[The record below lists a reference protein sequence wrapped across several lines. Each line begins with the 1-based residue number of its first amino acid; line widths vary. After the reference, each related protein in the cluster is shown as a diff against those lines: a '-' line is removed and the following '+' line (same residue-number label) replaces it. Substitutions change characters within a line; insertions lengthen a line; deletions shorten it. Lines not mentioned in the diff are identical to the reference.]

1 MPASSNGET
10 PVSSTLSLTFDDGPD
25 PDSTPAVL
33 ATLARLGVRAT
44 FFMLGERI
52 ETAPGLARS
61 VLDAGHDVQLHGYR
75 HLRHSELDE
84 RQIEDDTRAA
94 LAVFAEIGVR
104 PARWRTPWGVTTEAS
119 ERIAARHG
127 LALVG
132 WTIDTH
138 DWRGDD
144 AATMLARAESQLAP
158 GAVVLMHDA
167 LGPGS
172 RRSDLRNTLEL
183 LAPLTG
189 AARARGLVVGA
200 LPGGR
205 PDSSAL
211 ARALERV
218 AAGAEQLDADPRFP
232 REAFDALAAAGVTQL
247 AADRA
252 HCDLVVEAS
261 LVRAVARADASVA
274 RILDGHFNGVERLA
288 MLADDELRE
297 RELASIA
304 SGELLLGVWGADPG
318 PGEGPPARIELGA
331 DGQRVLRG
339 VKTFCSG
346 AGGVQRALVIA
357 RDEHDER
364 RVAYLDTAR
373 GVVVDRSWYRA
384 SGLRA
389 SESHRV
395 EFRDA
400 PLLALLGGRDE
411 IMREPWFS
419 RDAVRTSATW
429 AGIADRILDAS
440 VAALAGRE
448 PDELR
453 LHALG
458 GMRVARSSIDRWLE
472 HAVAKLDEAAGEATA
487 PSHAAQLDDR
497 ARQYWR
503 SLAAESRLAL
513 SAAARSIA
521 GEAVRVAGSR
531 ELVVGGPLD
540 RARRDLDLF
549 LLQHRLDPK
558 LVELGAQTLAEAQ
571 R

>member
-1 MPASSNGET
+1 M
-10 PVSSTLSLTFDDGPD
+10 
-25 PDSTPAVL
+25 
-33 ATLARLGVRAT
+33 
-44 FFMLGERI
+44 
-52 ETAPGLARS
+52 S
-61 VLDAGHDVQLHGYR
+61 VQ
-75 HLRHSELDE
+75 
-84 RQIEDDTRAA
+84 
-94 LAVFAEIGVR
+94 
-104 PARWRTPWGVTTEAS
+104 
-119 ERIAARHG
+119 
-127 LALVG
+127 
-132 WTIDTH
+132 
-138 DWRGDD
+138 
-144 AATMLARAESQLAP
+144 
-158 GAVVLMHDA
+158 
-167 LGPGS
+167 
-172 RRSDLRNTLEL
+172 
-183 LAPLTG
+183 PLTSASAPTDG
-189 AARARGLVVGA
+189 C
-200 LPGGR
+200 
-205 PDSSAL
+205 PDANAL
-211 ARALERV
+211 ARALERI
-218 AAGAEQLDADPRFP
+218 AAGAELLDADPRFP

-247 AADRA
+247 ATDRA
-252 HCDLVVEAS
+252 HCDLVFEAS
-261 LVRAVARADASVA
+261 LVRAVAGADASVA

-288 MLADDELRE
+288 MLADAELCE
-297 RELASIA
+297 RELVSIA
-304 SGELLLGVWGADPG
+304 RGELLLGVWGADPA
-318 PGEGPPARIELGA
+318 PGEGPPARIERGA
-331 DGQRVLRG
+331 GGEPVLRG

-364 RVAYLDTAR
+364 RVAYVDTAH

-395 EFRDA
+395 EFHDA

-429 AGIADRILDAS
+429 AGIADRILDAT

-458 GMRVARSSIDRWLE
+458 GMRVASSSIDRWLE
-472 HAVAKLDEAAGEATA
+472 HAVARLDEAAGA
-487 PSHAAQLDDR
+487 SSRSRAAQLDDR
-497 ARQYWR
+497 AQQSWR
-503 SLAAESRLAL
+503 SLAAECRLAL
-513 SAAARSIA
+513 SAAARTIA